1 MSVERFAFTQLIKG
15 VRDGWEVP
23 DDVLKAGIAT
33 AHAITKSAG
42 ASPRDKARAA
52 ELLIGAAFRQKEH
65 LLAVAKIEHE
75 IVALEAQNDAFE
87 RRESFPFHCFSPAAH
102 LQPAFDAAQKLLP
115 LIVFTTNFIEF
126 GGLK

>member
-33 AHAITKSAG
+33 AQAITKSSA

-52 ELLIGAAFRQKEH
+52 ELLIGAAFRQKDH
-65 LLAVAKIEHE
+65 LVAVAKIEHD
-75 IVALEAQNDAFE
+75 IIAVEAQNDAVAIVE
-87 RRESFPFHCFSPAAH
+87 AAMAGVLSPPIKNASIDLGVKTSTTSKPPRRTLS
-102 LQPAFDAAQKLLP
+102 Q
-115 LIVFTTNFIEF
+115 
-126 GGLK
+126 

>member
-87 RRESFPFHCFSPAAH
+87 IVEAALAGVLSPPIKNASSDLGVKTLATSKPPRRALE
-102 LQPAFDAAQKLLP
+102 L
-115 LIVFTTNFIEF
+115 
-126 GGLK
+126 

>member
-33 AHAITKSAG
+33 AHAITKSSA

-52 ELLIGAAFRQKEH
+52 ELLISAAFRQKDH
-65 LLAVAKIEHE
+65 LVAVAKIEHD
-75 IVALEAQNDAFE
+75 IIAVEAQNDAVAIVE
-87 RRESFPFHCFSPAAH
+87 AAMAGVLSP
-102 LQPAFDAAQKLLP
+102 PAKDA
-115 LIVFTTNFIEF
+115 
-126 GGLK
+126 